1 MIPRQRGEPIPRR
14 DDSRDFDRSNSIA
27 RAGLRSGAWPTVDE
41 TADAIAM
48 MTADTVLQILKGEG
62 VYYGLGDQHVPE
74 IEKHRVWTAACR
86 ARQRA
91 RRRARLRR

>member
-1 MIPRQRGEPIPRR
+1 
-14 DDSRDFDRSNSIA
+14 
-27 RAGLRSGAWPTVDE
+27 
-41 TADAIAM
+41 M